1 MSKAPYATAAIP
13 AAGIHVGRES
23 AGTITKTPAMATNDP
38 EINKRHLQR
47 IASHAVL
54 VPPGDR
60 SVSKPESN
68 DVGMTRRRLRIAIRP
83 TA

>member
-13 AAGIHVGRES
+13 AAGIHIGRES

-38 EINKRHLQR
+38 KINKRHLQR
-47 IASHAVL
+47 IASHVVL
-54 VPPGDR
+54 VPLGGR
-60 SVSKPESN
+60 SVSKPESKV
-68 DVGMTRRRLRIAIRP
+68 VGMRRSRLRIAIRP